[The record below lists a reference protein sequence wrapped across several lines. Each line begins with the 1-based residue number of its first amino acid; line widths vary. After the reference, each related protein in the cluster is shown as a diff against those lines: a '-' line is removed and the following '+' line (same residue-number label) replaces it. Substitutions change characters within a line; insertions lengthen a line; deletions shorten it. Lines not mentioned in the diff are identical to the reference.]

1 MAQTVEQQREQ
12 DERTRLIE
20 RLRQERSVKAQ
31 ELAALDTKLQAAEEG
46 DFMANLGR
54 RELSQMTPK
63 ERAMV
68 AAKLGH
74 ERFAQLVLGRR

>member
-1 MAQTVEQQREQ
+1 MTVEEMREQ
-12 DERTRLIE
+12 DERTRLIDQ
-20 RLRQERSVKAQ
+20 LRQVRSAKAA
-31 ELAALDTKLQAAEEG
+31 ELAALDDKRRAVEDG

-54 RELSQMTPK
+54 KELAQMTLK

-74 ERFAQLVLGRR
+74 EKFAALVTGRR